1 MPATRLAGGAS
12 ALSTLQRQDFSPVTV
27 RLRNMTATSGIWADN
42 TVKKDGHRWFGDARL
57 FLAELLSIL
66 MLQTHGESGGVTGKK
81 HMF

>member
-1 MPATRLAGGAS
+1 
-12 ALSTLQRQDFSPVTV
+12 
-27 RLRNMTATSGIWADN
+27 MTATSGIWADN

-57 FLAELLSIL
+57 FLAELFSIL